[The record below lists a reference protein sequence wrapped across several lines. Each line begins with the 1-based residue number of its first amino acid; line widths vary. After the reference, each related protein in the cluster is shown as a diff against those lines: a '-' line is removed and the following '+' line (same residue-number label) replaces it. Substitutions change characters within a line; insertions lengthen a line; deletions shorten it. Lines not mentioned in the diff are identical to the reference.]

1 MLKKSCT
8 IYLSHAS
15 GNHQR
20 RTRRLSDLR
29 NGPGENT

>member
-1 MLKKSCT
+1 M
-8 IYLSHAS
+8 SHAS